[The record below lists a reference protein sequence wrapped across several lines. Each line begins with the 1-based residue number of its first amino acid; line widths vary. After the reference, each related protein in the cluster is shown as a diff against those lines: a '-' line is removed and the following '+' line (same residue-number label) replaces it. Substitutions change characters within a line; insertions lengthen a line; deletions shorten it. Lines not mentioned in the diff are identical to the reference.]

1 MILRFLIDECLS
13 PSLVHQA
20 IRAGHYDST
29 CVRDRGWT
37 GKTDAQL
44 MRLIVAH
51 DFTLVTIDAFDVRG
65 HGARRPGGLH
75 GAQPLH
81 AGLVC
86 LSASDGLNLD
96 RQTALFSHALDYLAA
111 AGTDWINRAL
121 EVHQR
126 RDGSI
131 AVEVY
136 ALPPA

>member
-51 DFTLVTIDAFDVRG
+51 DFTLVTLNAFDFRG
-65 HGARRPGGLH
+65 HGARRPGGCMAH
-75 GAQPLH
+75 SRSMPAS
-81 AGLVC
+81 
-86 LSASDGLNLD
+86 SASA
-96 RQTALFSHALDYLAA
+96 RPTA
-111 AGTDWINRAL
+111 
-121 EVHQR
+121 
-126 RDGSI
+126 
-131 AVEVY
+131 
-136 ALPPA
+136 